1 MESITLI
8 DTRQPHTWRVTMG
21 LTGIGALLIL
31 IADVYAIVMIVQSAA
46 RDIEK
51 LLWVLLVL
59 ILPVIGVIVW
69 YVAGPGRKPF

>member
-1 MESITLI
+1 M
-8 DTRQPHTWRVTMG
+8 TMG

-31 IADVYAIVMIVQSAA
+31 IADVYAMVMIIQSSA
-46 RDIEK
+46 RAIEK
-51 LLWVLLVL
+51 LLWFLVVL